1 MESFSSDVEN
11 FKAEILRL
19 EGENKRLKE
28 LANEPIL
35 ASSQKKMESLE
46 AMNNFI
52 KSEKEELILEI
63 SAKNKKIDLLE
74 KRVRELTEMRS
85 NVVNGSRNGIH
96 DEADLQINALDE
108 ELSKTKHRVCELEVR
123 NSQVTH
129 DFVNC
134 VVASLVEG
142 GILSLCLL

>member
-1 MESFSSDVEN
+1 
-11 FKAEILRL
+11 
-19 EGENKRLKE
+19 
-28 LANEPIL
+28 
-35 ASSQKKMESLE
+35 MESLE
-46 AMNNFI
+46 AMNNFL

-63 SAKNKKIDLLE
+63 SAKNKKIELLE

-96 DEADLQINALDE
+96 DETDLQINALDE

-129 DFVNC
+129 DFVNY
-134 VVASLVEG
+134 VVAFLVEG
-142 GILSLCLL
+142 GILSLCLLWEKFEFRNSEVSLIKSNNYKNFGFFFVLRSS